1 MNKYARYASWLAKAI
16 IAISA
21 AINAVLY
28 FKTLDN
34 MYLAKFGAYGAVLL
48 VFIVDDEMLELK
60 ERCDKLSEWV
70 VRISDREHALAQSV
84 SSLAAEQLDC
94 KERVD
99 NLIKTLNGDE

>member
-1 MNKYARYASWLAKAI
+1 MNKYARYAMWLSQLLV
-16 IAISA
+16 AISA
-21 AINAVLY
+21 AIA
-28 FKTLDN
+28 
-34 MYLAKFGAYGAVLL
+34 LAKYVETGDATYSALL
-48 VFIVDDEMLELK
+48 AICLNALVAMFMK
-60 ERCDKLSEWV
+60 ERLDKLSEWV

>member
-1 MNKYARYASWLAKAI
+1 MNKYVRYAMWLAQVLVCIAAVITYVKYVMTGDAAYSASLAI
-16 IAISA
+16 CMTALVAICA
-21 AINAVLY
+21 
-28 FKTLDN
+28 
-34 MYLAKFGAYGAVLL
+34 
-48 VFIVDDEMLELK
+48 K
-60 ERCDKLSEWV
+60 ERWDKLGEWV